1 MKASASGKCSARGV
15 SVCGSVI
22 ADAVGECGAV
32 VPHVMSNCFPFLF
45 CLFFLIAVCVLFPLR
60 SVFHV
65 FLAFRSHCD
74 LAIAMVPLLGHPV
87 LDAALLQDLRGAA
100 APPCNGGCAQQSVRY
115 TTLGRN
121 ITRRQSRAPARRSRV
136 TLRTI
141 PSVIPPHQ
149 LCSLSGVVVIT

>member
-1 MKASASGKCSARGV
+1 M
-15 SVCGSVI
+15 CGSVI

-121 ITRRQSRAPARRSRV
+121 TTRRQSRAPVRRSRV
-136 TLRTI
+136 TPAHPFSDSTPPISYVL
-141 PSVIPPHQ
+141 SVIVRLHAFAHPCPPA
-149 LCSLSGVVVIT
+149 